1 MVNVIVAAVCRTQT
15 VGARSR
21 LTDESGSEAAA
32 SGCGWQKGL
41 PRSECAPGDL
51 PPLKSAG
58 FAPAK
63 AGQSLVPL
71 DNSIEVSA
79 SVRAFAAAAAKARAS
94 SSA

>member
-15 VGARSR
+15 AGARSR